1 MIDGNFDVIGAAGP
15 RAFFEHLTAATLS
28 HGYLFTG
35 AQGVGKKTFARELAR
50 SLLCVTPKRT
60 LLGWCGV
67 CSGCALVEAGT
78 HPDSYF
84 TEGQLK
90 IGDRD
95 GGGFHDAEE
104 ATARDLVRQLSMHS
118 YAGGKRVFVIG
129 DPDFTLAA
137 ANALLKFF
145 EEPPA
150 GVVLILTTSA
160 VGRILPTIGSRLVE
174 VTFPLLSDAEVVR
187 ILERR
192 GIASEDAERAATV
205 ANGSATRALAYLDE
219 GEGAT
224 RDAAVEWF
232 FAAAQG
238 DAADATGWA
247 TRPALEAGPG
257 DGQDARARLD
267 RARSG
272 RRRTD
277 PRARSARAA
286 RRAAAARAGGVRE
299 DARGDRRRGAHRAH
313 QRQPA
318 ARRRSRAHGAG
329 AVVALARCARYQRRV
344 PNAASVYVLVRI
356 SAT

>member
-1 MIDGNFDVIGAAGP
+1 MIDGTFDVIGAAGP

-60 LLGWCGV
+60 LLGWCGA
-67 CSGCALVEAGT
+67 CSGCAQFEAGT
-78 HPDSYF
+78 HPDFYF

-150 GVVLILTTSA
+150 GVLLLVTTSA

-174 VTFPLLSDAEVVR
+174 VTFPLLSDDEVVR
-187 ILERR
+187 VLERR
-192 GIASEDAERAATV
+192 GIARDDAERAATV
-205 ANGSATRALAYLDE
+205 ANGSATRALAYLNEGE

-224 RDAAVEWF
+224 RDAAVAWF

-238 DAADATGWA
+238 EEADATGWA
-247 TRPALEAGPG
+247 TRPALEAGLETVKTLARDWIALGLG
-257 DGQDARARLD
+257 DGVPILARDQRARLAALPPREPGAFAKMLAAIGD
-267 RARSG
+267 AERVARTNVSPPLVA
-272 RRRTD
+272 D
-277 PRARSARAA
+277 L
-286 RRAAAARAGGVRE
+286 VRM
-299 DARGDRRRGAHRAH
+299 
-313 QRQPA
+313 
-318 ARRRSRAHGAG
+318 
-329 AVVALARCARYQRRV
+329 ALAPSSR
-344 PNAASVYVLVRI
+344 
-356 SAT
+356 

>member
-35 AQGVGKKTFARELAR
+35 PQGVGKKTFARELAR

-60 LLGWCGV
+60 LLGWCGT
-67 CSGCALVEAGT
+67 CTGCTRVEAGT
-78 HPDSYF
+78 HPDFYF

-95 GGGFHDAEE
+95 GGGFHDAED

-118 YAGGKRVFVIG
+118 YAGGMRVFILG
-129 DPDFTLAA
+129 DADFTREA

-150 GVVLILTTSA
+150 HVVLILTTNA
-160 VGRILPTIGSRLVE
+160 IGRVLPTIRSRLVE
-174 VTFPLLSDAEVVR
+174 VTFPLLSEDEVVR

-192 GIASEDAERAATV
+192 GVAHDDAVRGATV
-205 ANGSATRALAYLDE
+205 ANGSATRALAYLNE

-224 RDAAVEWF
+224 RDAAVAWF

-238 DAADATGWA
+238 EEADASGWA
-247 TRPALEAGPG
+247 TRPALESGLETVKTLARDWIALGLGGSVPILAR
-257 DGQDARARLD
+257 DQRARLEKLP
-267 RARSG
+267 
-272 RRRTD
+272 
-277 PRARSARAA
+277 PR
-286 RRAAAARAGGVRE
+286 E
-299 DARGDRRRGAHRAH
+299 
-313 QRQPA
+313 PA
-318 ARRRSRAHGAG
+318 AFARMLASISDAERIARTNVSPPLVADLVRM
-329 AVVALARCARYQRRV
+329 ALAPSSR
-344 PNAASVYVLVRI
+344 
-356 SAT
+356 